1 MFKMKKLYLVGI
13 LGILI
18 LVVLVPLNVHFSSDP
33 LKNFNGPGYIPTNYH
48 LAGNNT
54 TENSTFLFYQGPAK
68 MNFFIVGAS
77 KDPDKNVLKNIKS
90 SFNNTTSQ
98 TANLL
103 ILQENVNVN
112 GHNITIKREEIN
124 FYGTL
129 ISFFETSWYCD
140 DSKMTF
146 IVNGVVPSSDMDG
159 VKKMIESIKCH
170 KNSLFGI

>member
-1 MFKMKKLYLVGI
+1 MKKLYLVGI

-18 LVVLVPLNVHFSSDP
+18 LMILAASTFHSSDP
-33 LKNFNGPGYIPTNYH
+33 LKDFNGPSYIPLNYH
-48 LAGNNT
+48 LTGNNT
-54 TENSTFLFYQGPAK
+54 TENSTFLFYQGPAQ

-77 KDPDKNVLKNIKS
+77 KDPDKKIIKNIKS

-103 ILQENVNVN
+103 ILQDNINVN
-112 GHNITIKREEIN
+112 GHTVTIKREEIN

-146 IVNGVVPSSDMDG
+146 VVNGVVPSSDMDG

-170 KNSLFGI
+170 KNSLFGL